1 MDQDLQASMIEY
13 YTHRASEFDEK
24 YKGCRPLSIL
34 DPQTYEH
41 EVKMLSETVKKS
53 CDGVLLDMA
62 CGTAFWLPHY
72 AGNCSHITLF
82 DQSEE
87 MLSHARDRADSL
99 GIINQTD
106 LVLGDALSYQFSENR
121 FDTVLVAFLIS
132 HFTEDQETS
141 FFQILRSIVK
151 PKGKILILDSVWND
165 AYANTHKKTGIQD
178 RRTGDGREFQVYK
191 KYFTEDDLS
200 LFITKHGIELSIGYF
215 GRSYFAATTVI
226 NGK

>member
-1 MDQDLQASMIEY
+1 MMDQDLQASMIEY

-41 EVKMLSETVKKS
+41 EVKMLSETVKES
-53 CDGVLLDMA
+53 CAGVLLDMA

-87 MLSHARDRADSL
+87 MLSHARDRAASL
-99 GIINQTD
+99 GIIDQTAMI
-106 LVLGDALSYQFSENR
+106 LGDALSYQFSENR

-132 HFTEDQETS
+132 HFTEDQEAS
-141 FFQILRSIVK
+141 FFQILRSTVK
-151 PKGKILILDSVWND
+151 PNGKILILDSVWND
-165 AYANTHKKTGIQD
+165 AYAHTHKKTGIQG
-178 RRTGDGREFQVYK
+178 RSTGDGREFQVYK

-200 LFITKHGIELSIGYF
+200 LFITKHGIELSIEYF

-226 NGK
+226 KK